1 MFDMILYTFSS
12 VGNETSKTVLNFL
25 GGAEQEAWEYMA
37 VCVPI
42 VVLCAPMG
50 SLVASYFH
58 RQGIHYRYHV
68 PRKKCMKILHF
79 TTVVAIGKFT
89 SAVL

>member
-1 MFDMILYTFSS
+1 MFDMILLSS

-50 SLVASYFH
+50 SLIASYFH
-58 RQGIHYRYHV
+58 RQGNIC
-68 PRKKCMKILHF
+68 KDS
-79 TTVVAIGKFT
+79 T
-89 SAVL
+89 

>member
-1 MFDMILYTFSS
+1 MFDIILYYSFISS
-12 VGNETSKTVLNFL
+12 FGNETSKTVLIFL

-42 VVLCAPMG
+42 VVFCAPMG

-58 RQGIHYRYHV
+58 RQGIRYRYHV
-68 PRKKCMKILHF
+68 PRKKC
-79 TTVVAIGKFT
+79 A
-89 SAVL
+89 

>member
-1 MFDMILYTFSS
+1 MFDMILLSS

-50 SLVASYFH
+50 SLIASYFH
-58 RQGIHYRYHV
+58 RQGNICKDSTWYNIS
-68 PRKKCMKILHF
+68 MLLSTNLKIFWFSFL
-79 TTVVAIGKFT
+79 KF
-89 SAVL
+89 

>member
-1 MFDMILYTFSS
+1 MFDIISS

-42 VVLCAPMG
+42 VVFCAPMG

-58 RQGIHYRYHV
+58 RQGICYKEKGLTPQTHEIRQ
-68 PRKKCMKILHF
+68 PP
-79 TTVVAIGKFT
+79 T
-89 SAVL
+89 